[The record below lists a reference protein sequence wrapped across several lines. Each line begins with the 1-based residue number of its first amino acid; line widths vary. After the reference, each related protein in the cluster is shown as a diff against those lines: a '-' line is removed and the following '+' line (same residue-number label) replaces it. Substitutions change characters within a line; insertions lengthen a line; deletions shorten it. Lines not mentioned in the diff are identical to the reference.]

1 MPFINIK
8 LVEGRTPE
16 QKQELAR
23 RITQNVQEILNTGP
37 EHVWVTFDDVPA
49 AEWFIAGKS
58 LGPRR

>member
-23 RITQNVQEILNTGP
+23 RITADVQEILNANP
-37 EHVWVTFDDVPA
+37 DHIWVTFDDVPA
-49 AEWFIAGKS
+49 AEWFISGKS